1 VLDKVALITAAGS
14 GLGAA
19 CAREF
24 AAAGYK
30 VAVSSSSGKGEQL
43 GKELG
48 GLGLTASNT
57 SANDIDRIVRETARQ
72 FGRIDVVVNSCG
84 TVARGDLLAIS
95 DEDWH
100 AALDMILLSV
110 IRIARVVTPI
120 FEQQGGGV
128 IVNTTTY
135 SAFEPDLTYPVSSA
149 LRAALGSFAKLYSD
163 RYADKN
169 IRMNNVLP
177 GYVATRWP
185 EQEAI
190 KQRIPMKRY
199 GTADEIAKTVAFL
212 ASDGAGY
219 ITGQNIR
226 VDGGWTRSV

>member
-1 VLDKVALITAAGS
+1 LNKVALITAAGS

-19 CAREF
+19 CAREL
-24 AAAGYK
+24 AAAGYQ

-48 GLGLTASNT
+48 GLGFTASNT
-57 SANDIDRIVRETARQ
+57 SPADIDRIVQETLAAR
-72 FGRIDVVVNSCG
+72 GRIDVVVNSCG
-84 TVARGDLLAIS
+84 AVPRGDLLEIG
-95 DEDWH
+95 DQDWH

-110 IRIARVVTPI
+110 IRIARAVTPI
-120 FEQQGGGV
+120 FERQGGGV
-128 IVNTTTY
+128 IVNTTTF

-149 LRAALGSFAKLYSD
+149 LRAALGSFAKMYSD

-185 EQEAI
+185 EQDAI
-190 KQRIPMKRY
+190 RERIPMKRY
-199 GTADEIAKTVAFL
+199 GTAEEIAKTVAFL

-226 VDGGWTRSV
+226 VDGGWTRSF